1 MLTPRKKEKLC
12 TSPIKIVVVH
22 SHSGGK
28 KMWDHLSK
36 HWEEYGTRKLIIAQQ
51 KDFNLESLVK
61 ANPDIVICS
70 DPAG

>member
-1 MLTPRKKEKLC
+1 MLSPLKKEKIC
-12 TSPIKIVVVH
+12 SRPIKIVVVH

-28 KMWDHLSK
+28 KMWDHLSR
-36 HWEEYGTRKLIIAQQ
+36 HWDEYGARKLIIVQQ
-51 KDFNLESLVK
+51 KDFSLESLVK

>member
-1 MLTPRKKEKLC
+1 MFSPLKKEKIC
-12 TSPIKIVVVH
+12 SRPIKIVVVH

-28 KMWDHLSK
+28 KMWDHLSR
-36 HWEEYGTRKLIIAQQ
+36 HWDEYGARKLIIVQQ
-51 KDFNLESLVK
+51 KDFSLESLVK

>member
-1 MLTPRKKEKLC
+1 MLSIIKKEKVC
-12 TSPIKIVVVH
+12 SKPIKIVVVH

-28 KMWDHLSK
+28 KMWEHLSR
-36 HWEEYGTRKLIIAQQ
+36 HWEEYGTRKLTIVQQ
-51 KDFNLESLVK
+51 KEFTLDSLVK